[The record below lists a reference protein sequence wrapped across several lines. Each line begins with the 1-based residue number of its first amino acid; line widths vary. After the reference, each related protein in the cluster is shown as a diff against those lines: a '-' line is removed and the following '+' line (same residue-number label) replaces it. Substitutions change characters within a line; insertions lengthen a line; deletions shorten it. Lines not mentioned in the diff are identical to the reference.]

1 MSQDVERE
9 LGWDD
14 EIQES
19 GPNFVL
25 LPAGEYN
32 FRIEKFERGRHPG
45 SANLPACNKAVL
57 TLKVDGGEHGE
68 TTVTNNLFL
77 HSKTEGFLSAFFES
91 IGQKKEGERVK
102 MNWNMVTGAVGRCEL
117 EINRFTSNK
126 GNEIENNQVKT
137 FLPYEDYLK
146 HVGGQQPS
154 GNTGQFNQQQQYQQ
168 PATQQPPVQNQTP
181 FPTGQPMQQ
190 QPNTQQPPQQGGYT
204 PGQF

>member
-19 GPNFVL
+19 GPSFTL
-25 LPAGEYN
+25 LPVGDYN
-32 FRIEKFERGRHPG
+32 FTVEKFERGRHPG

-57 TLKVDGGEHGE
+57 TLKVESAEHGE
-68 TTVTNNLFL
+68 TTITNNLFL

-102 MNWNMVTGAVGRCEL
+102 MNWNMVNGAKGRCKL
-117 EINRFTSNK
+117 EHNHYTSK
-126 GNEIENNQVKT
+126 GEERVNNQVDK
-137 FLPYEDYLK
+137 FLPYEEYLK
-146 HVGGQQPS
+146 HAGQQQGYQQP
-154 GNTGQFNQQQQYQQ
+154 TQQQYQQ
-168 PATQQPPVQNQTP
+168 PVSQQQPPVQNQTP
-181 FPTGQPMQQ
+181 FPNGQQ

>member
-1 MSQDVERE
+1 MNQEVERE

-14 EIQES
+14 EIEKS
-19 GPNFVL
+19 GPEFVL

-57 TLKVDGGEHGE
+57 TLKVDGREHGE
-68 TTVTNNLFL
+68 ATVTNNLFL

-102 MNWNMVTGAVGRCEL
+102 MNWNAVTGAVGRCEL

-126 GNEIENNQVKT
+126 GNEIENNQVKA
-137 FLPYEDYLK
+137 FLPYEKYLK
-146 HVGGQQPS
+146 HSSGQVQQQPPQQTMK
-154 GNTGQFNQQQQYQQ
+154 NQAPFPTGQPQQQQQQQQYQQ
-168 PATQQPPVQNQTP
+168 PN
-181 FPTGQPMQQ
+181 
-190 QPNTQQPPQQGGYT
+190 QQGGFT
-204 PGQF
+204 AGQF

>member
-1 MSQDVERE
+1 MSQEIERE

-14 EIQES
+14 EIEKS
-19 GPNFVL
+19 GPEFIL
-25 LPAGEYN
+25 LPEGSYN
-32 FRIEKFERGRHPG
+32 FRVEKFERGRHTG

-68 TTVTNNLFL
+68 ATVTNNLFL
-77 HSKTEGFLSAFFES
+77 HSKTEGFLSAFFEA

-102 MNWNMVTGAVGRCEL
+102 MNWNMVIGAVGRCEL

-137 FLPYEDYLK
+137 FLPYEEYLK
-146 HVGGQQPS
+146 HAGGNQQP
-154 GNTGQFNQQQQYQQ
+154 
-168 PATQQPPVQNQTP
+168 TQQAP
-181 FPTGQPMQQ
+181 FPT
-190 QPNTQQPPQQGGYT
+190 NTQPPQQQGGFT

>member
-1 MSQDVERE
+1 MSQEVERE

-14 EIQES
+14 EIEKS
-19 GPNFVL
+19 GPEFVL

-57 TLKVDGGEHGE
+57 TLKVDGGQHGE
-68 TTVTNNLFL
+68 ATVTNNLFL

-91 IGQKKEGERVK
+91 IGLKKEGERVQ
-102 MNWNMVTGAVGRCEL
+102 MSWGAVTGAVGRCEL

-137 FLPYEDYLK
+137 FLPYEEYLK
-146 HVGGQQPS
+146 HAG
-154 GNTGQFNQQQQYQQ
+154 QQQQYQQ
-168 PATQQPPVQNQTP
+168 PQMQQQQPPAQHQVPFQTNQP
-181 FPTGQPMQQ
+181 QQQQ
-190 QPNTQQPPQQGGYT
+190 QPNTQSGGYVK
-204 PGQF
+204 GQF

>member
-1 MSQDVERE
+1 MSQEIERE

-14 EIQES
+14 EIEKS
-19 GPNFVL
+19 GPEFVL
-25 LPAGEYN
+25 LPAGDYN
-32 FRIEKFERGRHPG
+32 FRVEKFERGRHPG
-45 SANLPACNKAVL
+45 SANLPACNKAIL

-68 TTVTNNLFL
+68 ATVTNNLFL

-102 MNWNMVTGAVGRCEL
+102 MNWNAVPGAVGRCTL

-137 FLPYEDYLK
+137 FLPYEEYLK
-146 HVGGQQPS
+146 HAGGQQIS
-154 GNTGQFNQQQQYQQ
+154 GNTGQFNHQQPPMQQGQPAPQQQQQFEPPFPGNGQQ
-168 PATQQPPVQNQTP
+168 P
-181 FPTGQPMQQ
+181 Q
-190 QPNTQQPPQQGGYT
+190 QPNTQQGGGYV